1 MKFNKDYKDYG
12 NKYKQN
18 EESAVINKDIPQ
30 PDTTEQSAVINK
42 DNTQTIKEES
52 AVISKE
58 AAKPE
63 PVTAQNYI
71 KWEYGKVFN
80 CVKLNVRKAPS
91 KTADIAAVIKLD
103 DTVKYTYTN
112 DQDWYKVDNENG
124 VVGYCMREFI
134 KSEI

>member
-18 EESAVINKDIPQ
+18 EESAVINKDAPQ

-42 DNTQTIKEES
+42 DNVQTIKEES
-52 AVISKE
+52 AVISK
-58 AAKPE
+58 AAAE
-63 PVTAQNYI
+63 PVTTQNYI

-112 DQDWYKVDNENG
+112 DKDWYKVDNEKG
-124 VVGYCMREFI
+124 AIGYCMAEFI
-134 KSEI
+134 KSET